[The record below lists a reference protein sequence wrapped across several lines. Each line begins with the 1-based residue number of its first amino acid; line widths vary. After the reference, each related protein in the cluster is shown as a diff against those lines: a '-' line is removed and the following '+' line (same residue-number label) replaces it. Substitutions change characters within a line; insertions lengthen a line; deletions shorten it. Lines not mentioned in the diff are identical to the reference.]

1 MAIKEEKKKVPKVPE
16 SLFQYKLLV
25 LQVFI
30 LSKSTDGLIIIIMP
44 GLER

>member
-1 MAIKEEKKKVPKVPE
+1 MAIKEEKKVQE
-16 SLFQYKLLV
+16 SLFQYKLLI

-44 GLER
+44 GLVR